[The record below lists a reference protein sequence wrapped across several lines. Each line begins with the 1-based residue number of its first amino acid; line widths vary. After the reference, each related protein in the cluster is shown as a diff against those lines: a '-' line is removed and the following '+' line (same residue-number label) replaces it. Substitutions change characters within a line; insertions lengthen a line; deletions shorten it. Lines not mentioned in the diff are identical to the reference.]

1 MMKCNRCGGI
11 MAYEKIYYE
20 TEQTWGWKCIFCG
33 EYIDDV
39 ILENREYQKTIEENR
54 RGEKGRTYP

>member
-1 MMKCNRCGGI
+1 